1 MRHFRTWKIGFAFIA
16 ALFAITAAAEVP
28 WVTQGPKRT
37 IQTLIIAANYKSPR
51 LMAELILYESRQ
63 PYLLFPVPESGDTRI
78 YFCPAKGPSLEIPA
92 GQLNTYVNFLHP
104 RRIVVLG
111 DQKYVSDQA
120 LATLDRSIPIVRI
133 EGNDWKRIAE
143 ELTFMLNLS
152 NLADDFKEKREEMDR
167 SYKPISRPMQLK
179 PAKPADSVENKE
191 EIPAGTAE
199 ESAEQT
205 DSTVQ
210 ELPVEA
216 N

>member
-1 MRHFRTWKIGFAFIA
+1 MRHFRTWKTGFALLA

-78 YFCPAKGPSLEIPA
+78 YFCPAKGPSLEVPA

-152 NLADDFKEKREEMDR
+152 N
-167 SYKPISRPMQLK
+167 KPISRPMQLK
-179 PAKPADSVENKE
+179 PAKPADAVENKE